1 MAETFNL
8 ALTAPELL
16 LVGHALGQVDGNH
29 KALPL
34 LQKVH
39 SLSRC
44 TPGAPLGYRPP
55 LIGDR

>member
-34 LQKVH
+34 LQKVR
-39 SLSRC
+39 SLC
-44 TPGAPLGYRPP
+44 TSGAPLGYRPP